1 MTENFRSLAHK
12 PPFMRPTVSV
22 LIAAYNAS
30 PFLGRAVNSALAQGN
45 AVTEIIVV
53 DDCST
58 DATLELAEAM
68 SRKDGRI
75 KVVHLPKNAGPSV
88 ARNAGLEVASGDWVA
103 ILDADDAYAPGRV
116 ERLVTVAAAQDADI
130 VADKFSYYDPATDAS
145 SPATIGFTDEMTL
158 IDIKTFLTHARP
170 FGTDTDWGLLK
181 PMFKQEFLA
190 DRSLRYP
197 SDSRHGEDFLFVMD
211 ALLEGAKYVASN
223 FHGYMYTPRGAG
235 WSRTTVNYD
244 GQVDQSKKL
253 LLDHRLSANSR
264 LVGLLKERIRAM
276 ERLSAEHKTQTL
288 IAERRLLPLATAGV
302 TDWRIAAS
310 ILRQVKNKVTA
321 VRAA

>member
-1 MTENFRSLAHK
+1 MTVNFRSPAHK
-12 PPFMRPTVSV
+12 PPFIRPTVSV

-30 PFLGRAVNSALAQGN
+30 PFLERAVSSAVAQGD

-58 DATLELAEAM
+58 DATPELAGAM
-68 SRKDGRI
+68 SRKDSRI
-75 KVVHLPKNAGPSV
+75 KVIHLPKNAGPSA

-116 ERLVTVAAAQDADI
+116 ERLVTVAAPQDADI
-130 VADKFSYYDPATDAS
+130 VTDKFSYYDPATDAS
-145 SPATIGFTDEMTL
+145 SPATIGFTDDMTL
-158 IDIKTFLTHARP
+158 IDIETFLTHARP
-170 FGTDTDWGLLK
+170 YGIDTDWGLLK
-181 PMFKQEFLA
+181 PMFKQKFLA

-197 SDSRHGEDFLFVMD
+197 SNSRHGEDFLFVMD

-223 FHGYMYTPRGAG
+223 AHGYMYTPRGAG

-264 LVGLLKERIRAM
+264 LVCLLKERIRAM
-276 ERLSAEHKTQTL
+276 ERLSAEYKTRTL
-288 IAERRLLPLATAGV
+288 LAERRLLPLATAGMMN
-302 TDWRIAAS
+302 WRIAAS
-310 ILRQVKNKVTA
+310 ILRQVKNKVTT